1 MEENEI
7 GKFRM
12 LIIAGSAGSLDVI
25 MKIVAQLPTNIGL
38 TTVIIVHRK
47 NKPDSIL
54 QSLLASKTA
63 IPVKEVE
70 DKEPILTDT
79 IYIAPPDYHLLVE
92 DELQFSLDSSEKVNY
107 SRPSIDVGFESAAS
121 IFMNSLVA
129 VLLSGANAD
138 GARGLR
144 TIQLSGG
151 YTIVENPA
159 TAEVSYMPGEAI
171 KLSKLHHIVDGKNIP
186 GYLHQLLLK
195 PIGILE

>member
-1 MEENEI
+1 MEENAI
-7 GKFRM
+7 GKFRV
-12 LIIAGSAGSLDVI
+12 LIIGGSAGSLDVI
-25 MKIVAQLPTNIGL
+25 IRIVGQLPKNIGL

-47 NKPDSIL
+47 NEPDSIL
-54 QSLLASKTA
+54 QSLLTSKTT

-70 DKEPILTDT
+70 DKEPILANT

-92 DELQFSLDSSEKVNY
+92 NESQFSLDSSEKIHY
-107 SRPSIDVGFESAAS
+107 SRPSIDVGFESAAV
-121 IFMNSLVA
+121 IFKDSLVA

-144 TIQLSGG
+144 TVQLLGG

-159 TAEVSYMPGEAI
+159 TAEVNYMPQEAI
-171 KLSKLHHIVDGKNIP
+171 KLSKLHHIVDGKAIP

-195 PIGILE
+195 PTSTLD

>member
-1 MEENEI
+1 
-7 GKFRM
+7 M

-25 MKIVAQLPTNIGL
+25 MKTVGKLPQNIGL

-47 NKPDSIL
+47 NEPDSIL
-54 QSLLASKTA
+54 QSLLTSKTA

-70 DKEPILTDT
+70 DKEPILANT

-92 DELQFSLDSSEKVNY
+92 DESYFSLDSSEKINY
-107 SRPSIDVGFESAAS
+107 SRPSIDVGFESAAT
-121 IFMNSLVA
+121 IFKDSLVA

-144 TIQLSGG
+144 TVQLLGG
-151 YTIVENPA
+151 YSIVENPD
-159 TAEVSYMPGEAI
+159 TAEVNYMPNEAI
-171 KLSKLHHIVDGKNIP
+171 KLSKFHHIVDGKDIP
-186 GYLHQLLLK
+186 DYLHQLLSK